1 MSSGEGA
8 KEDEHIVVARMGHWF
23 NGEPI
28 LQCKAVTD
36 NLFLSKYYSVHFVQI
51 LLIALCSSA
60 CEKWRKVASCGKCL
74 LHTAGHLAGGRK
86 VGSGKIPDLNS
97 AFTIF

>member
-51 LLIALCSSA
+51 LLIALCFQ
-60 CEKWRKVASCGKCL
+60 CL
-74 LHTAGHLAGGRK
+74 
-86 VGSGKIPDLNS
+86 
-97 AFTIF
+97 